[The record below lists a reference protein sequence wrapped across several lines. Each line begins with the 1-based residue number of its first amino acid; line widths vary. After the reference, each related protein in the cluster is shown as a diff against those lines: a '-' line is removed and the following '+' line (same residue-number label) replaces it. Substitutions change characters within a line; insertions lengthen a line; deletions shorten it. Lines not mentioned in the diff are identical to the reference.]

1 MPRGSD
7 TNTPGSARVKRLNWL
22 CRRGM
27 KELDVLLER
36 FVADQHLALEQG
48 EWPQLEEILRAEDD
62 LLWDWLQNP
71 GTVEDAADRRLLAQI
86 RNDRS

>member
-1 MPRGSD
+1 
-7 TNTPGSARVKRLNWL
+7 
-22 CRRGM
+22 M

-36 FVADQHLALEQG
+36 FVEDQRPALERG

-71 GTVEDAADRRLLAQI
+71 EMLEDEAGVRLLAQI
-86 RNDRS
+86 RNDHS